1 MVTTTTLMGMCFPAI
16 AETVKLGTEDILYFP
31 LHGRANNLSDEFSGF
46 AREFFDEFSAQT
58 DVNIVYVPQPI
69 KRIYKSLMVDQSID
83 LKFPDNPGWRSTYR
97 EEITLT
103 YSDPIIQFTDGVMIK
118 TTNIDSSSFKLDIL
132 GSIRGFTPVPYL
144 KQIARGALKL
154 IEFSNTS
161 ELLLAVANDKI
172 DGAYLNIDV
181 AAHQMKQLFSNQS
194 PLIFAKKLPFSK
206 DYYYLSTVNEKA
218 VILKF
223 NTFMKKNTALKKSLL
238 KKFNIPQI

>member
-1 MVTTTTLMGMCFPAI
+1 MLTITLMGMGFPAL

-31 LHGRANNLSDEFSGF
+31 IYGRENNLSDEFSGF
-46 AREFFDEFSAQT
+46 AREFFDEFSTQMG
-58 DVNIVYVPQPI
+58 VNIVYVPLPI

-83 LKFPDNPGWRSTYR
+83 LKFPDNPSWRSTYR
-97 EEITLT
+97 EEIPLI
-103 YSDPIIQFTDGVMIK
+103 YSDPFIQFTDGVMIK
-118 TTNIDSSSFKLDIL
+118 SANIDSSSFKLEIL

-144 KQIARGALKL
+144 KQIASGGLQL

-181 AAHQMKQLFSNQS
+181 AAHQMKLLFRNQS
-194 PLIFAKKLPFSK
+194 PLTFAKKLPFNK
-206 DYYYLSTVNEKA
+206 DYYYLSTVNEKE

-223 NTFMKKNTALKKSLL
+223 NAFMKKNVELKKSLL
-238 KKFNIPQI
+238 KKFNISQI

>member
-1 MVTTTTLMGMCFPAI
+1 MVTIILMGMGFPAI

-31 LHGRANNLSDEFSGF
+31 LHGRENNLSDEFSGF
-46 AREFFDEFSAQT
+46 AREFFDEFSTQT

-83 LKFPDNPGWRSTYR
+83 LKFPDNPGWRSTYK
-97 EEITLT
+97 EEISLI

-118 TTNIDSSSFKLDIL
+118 TANIDSSSFKLDIL

-144 KQIARGALKL
+144 KQIASGALQL

-181 AAHQMKQLFSNQS
+181 AAHQMKQLFNNQS
-194 PLIFAKKLPFSK
+194 TLTFAKKLPFSK
-206 DYYYLSTVNEKA
+206 DYYYLSTINEKA

-223 NTFMKKNTALKKSLL
+223 NAFMKKNAALKKSLL